1 MPDVVHPVPAILPL
15 KNAASLCVQPRGANL
30 RIVGVEAECDD
41 AARLQALGVCVGRR
55 LYVLQPGDPMIV
67 RVVGARVG
75 LSARLASAVRVEVTH
90 TVSNPDAA
98 PVRTAV

>member
-1 MPDVVHPVPAILPL
+1 MPAVIPL
-15 KNAASLCVQPRGANL
+15 KNATSLCGQPQGAYL
-30 RIVGVEAECDD
+30 RIVGVQAECDD

-55 LYVLQPGDPMIV
+55 LYVLQTGDPMIV

-75 LSARLASAVRVEVTH
+75 LSARLAAAVWVEVPH
-90 TVSNPDAA
+90 AVSNPDVS